1 MRLILASGSPRRAA
15 ILRNAGLEFDVRV
28 AGVDESRLGQ
38 ETPEEYVRR
47 LAEAK
52 ALAVAALEREAG
64 ERAVVI
70 GADTTVVAGGAMLE
84 KPVDADDAR
93 RMLRLLSGRSHEVL
107 TGVALVRVPD
117 RERISFVESTR
128 VIFASLT
135 DEQIDSYIATGEPFD
150 KAGAYGIQA
159 IGGKFIPGIEGCYF
173 NVMGLPLSRVWKA
186 LEAMGW
192 DGASK

>member
-38 ETPEEYVRR
+38 ETPEGYVRR
-47 LAEAK
+47 LAETK

-93 RMLRLLSGRSHEVL
+93 RMLRLLSGRSHDVL
-107 TGVALVRVPD
+107 TGVALVRMPD

-150 KAGAYGIQA
+150 KAGAYGIQG
-159 IGGKFIPGIEGCYF
+159 IGGTFVSKIEGCYF
-173 NVMGLPLSRVWKA
+173 NVMGLPLSRVWQA
-186 LEAMGW
+186 LLAMGW
-192 DGASK
+192 R